1 MVSLPK
7 IDEYFSMHLAKDE
20 WNSFAN
26 DKKLAA
32 VNMANSDIAGELG
45 ETELADDNKLDVGA
59 VAEQALYLLQSPSAV
74 KSAAGN
80 EIASESIDGFGS
92 VSYNVGGGTESK
104 RFICDRAVNF
114 ICRRRAQSG
123 GVRLSRG

>member
-1 MVSLPK
+1 MVSLTK

-26 DKKLAA
+26 DRKLAA

-45 ETELADDNKLDVGA
+45 EIELADDNKLDIGA

-74 KSAAGN
+74 KSSAGN
-80 EIASESIDGFGS
+80 VIASESIDGFGS

-104 RFICDRAVNF
+104 RFIGDRAVNF
-114 ICRRRAQSG
+114 ISRRRAQSG
-123 GVRLSRG
+123 RVRLSRG

>member
-1 MVSLPK
+1 
-7 IDEYFSMHLAKDE
+7 
-20 WNSFAN
+20 
-26 DKKLAA
+26 
-32 VNMANSDIAGELG
+32 MANSDIAGELG

-59 VAEQALYLLQSPSAV
+59 VAELALYLLQSPSAV
-74 KSAAGN
+74 KSSAGN
-80 EIASESIDGFGS
+80 EIASETIDGFGS